1 MSTHQPAT
9 VADELLDAIAALRR
23 QLRRAAGRPWPDDN
37 LTYAQSELL
46 RLVRRRPG
54 LAVAEAADELGL
66 AANTVSTLV
75 GQLTNLGLL
84 HRTKDDADRRV
95 ARLTLTEPAHKRVT
109 AWRDRRAGILA
120 EALRGLP
127 ADDLTT
133 LSRSVDALG
142 RVGDLLRESEASDAE
157 PGN

>member
-1 MSTHQPAT
+1 M
-9 VADELLDAIAALRR
+9 ADELLDAIAALRR
-23 QLRRAAGRPWPDDN
+23 QLRRAAGRPWPNDN

-75 GQLTNLGLL
+75 GQLTGMGLL
-84 HRTKDDADRRV
+84 RRTKDDTDRRV
-95 ARLTLTEPAHKRVT
+95 ARLSLTEPAHKRVT
-109 AWRDRRAGILA
+109 SWRDRRAGLVA
-120 EALRGLP
+120 EALRRLP
-127 ADDLTT
+127 ADDLAT
-133 LSRSVDALG
+133 LGRSAGALG
-142 RVGDLLRESEASDAE
+142 RLGDQLRDAEVTDGE